1 VADLFGISIGSVAAV
16 ATAAGAV
23 LGYHFGRR
31 GKSELRQGAAEL
43 AAEIARLEGQSR
55 DQIRLVS
62 KLRYEQRSLTNLSR
76 SLPGL
81 VRQLNNSELDIN
93 DIPRHLFDLAES
105 LFEPQQMLLFLVRA
119 PGDEK
124 DRIQELYLRDQRGL
138 ADVPAAV
145 TRIRIGEGKIGW
157 VAENKVEMAGEDWLN
172 LSRTDGRNL
181 ADNHSAF
188 RLSLL
193 GPLVHRGSSQD
204 HLIGVLTIG
213 EPAIRPK
220 DEKLVLQ
227 MITNLGAIAYRNVRN
242 VRALKEQAN
251 HDGLTGLLNR
261 RHFMLELGKLI
272 FAAGKRAQALAVFM
286 FDIDHFKRY
295 NDSNGHQA
303 GDEILRG
310 VAEVLQANLRPQDLA
325 CRYGGEE
332 FIVAMPLTDVE
343 QAGQVAERIRK
354 AIASFPFANR
364 ETQPGGVLSIS
375 GGVAV
380 FPVDGQNSTD
390 LIRNADQA
398 LYKAKS
404 AGRNRVL
411 LHKGYEIGDT
421 GKDLFESTKKSAELG
436 STFGREAR

>member
-1 VADLFGISIGSVAAV
+1 MVGIFPWSAAV
-16 ATAAGAV
+16 VATVVSAIAAFK
-23 LGYHFGRR
+23 FGRR
-31 GKSELRQGAAEL
+31 DRDAIRREAAQL
-43 AAEIARLEGQSR
+43 AAEIARIEAQSR
-55 DQIRLVS
+55 DQNRLMS
-62 KLRYEQRSLTNLSR
+62 KMRYEQRSLTNLSR

-93 DIPRHLFDLAES
+93 DIPRHMFDLAES

-124 DRIQELYLRDQRGL
+124 AAEHELYLGDQRGL
-138 ADVPAAV
+138 ADVPPAA
-145 TRIRIGEGKIGW
+145 TRIRIGDGKIGW

-181 ADNHSAF
+181 ADNHPAF

-204 HLIGVLTIG
+204 YLIGVLAIG

-261 RHFMLELGKLI
+261 RHFMVEIGKLM
-272 FAAGKRAQALAVFM
+272 FAAGRRAQSLAVFM

-310 VAEVLQANLRPQDLA
+310 VGEVLQANLRPQDLA

-332 FIVAMPLTDVE
+332 FIVAMPLTDAE
-343 QAGQVAERIRK
+343 QAGQAAERIRE

-421 GKDLFESTKKSAELG
+421 GTDFLG
-436 STFGREAR
+436 SPQNAAESGATFGREVR

>member
-1 VADLFGISIGSVAAV
+1 MSEGAAV
-16 ATAAGAV
+16 LLTAILALVAGFFA
-23 LGYHFGRR
+23 GRR
-31 GKSELRQGAAEL
+31 GRRHLRSEGQHLTV
-43 AAEIARLEGQSR
+43 EITRLEGQSR
-55 DQIRLVS
+55 EQTRLVAKMRS
-62 KLRYEQRSLTNLSR
+62 EQRSLTNLSR
-76 SLPGL
+76 ALPTL
-81 VRQLNNSELDIN
+81 VRELNNSDLDPSE
-93 DIPRHLFDLAES
+93 IPKHLFDLAEKI
-105 LFEPQQMLLFLVRA
+105 FEPQQLLLFLVRS
-119 PGDEK
+119 PGEEVENV
-124 DRIQELYLRDQRGL
+124 QEIYLRANHGL
-138 ADVPAAV
+138 GEVPATA
-145 TRIRIGEGKIGW
+145 TRIKVGEGKIGW
-157 VAENKVEMAGEDWLN
+157 VADNKVEMTGEDWLN
-172 LSRTDGRNL
+172 LSRTEGRTL
-181 ADNHSAF
+181 EDNHPAF
-188 RLSLL
+188 RLGLV
-193 GPLVHRGSSQD
+193 GPLVHHGRNQD
-204 HLIGVLTIG
+204 YLIGVLCIG

-261 RHFMLELGKLI
+261 RHFMVELGKLM
-272 FAAGKRAQALAVFM
+272 FAAGRRAQSLAVFM

-310 VAEVLQANLRPQDLA
+310 VGEVLQSNLRPQDLA

-332 FIVAMPLTDVE
+332 FIVAMPLSDAE
-343 QAGQVAERIRK
+343 QAGQVAERIRQS
-354 AIASFPFANR
+354 IASFPFAHR

-390 LIRNADQA
+390 LIGNADQA

-411 LHKGYEIGDT
+411 LHKGYEIGDA
-421 GKDLFESTKKSAELG
+421 GADLFGSPESAAEFG
-436 STFGREAR
+436 ATFRREVR